1 MFRWREEDVDGGG
14 VGEGSVGGGGR
25 RREVLRNGV
34 DEERGVALG
43 ARERAED

>member
-1 MFRWREEDVDGGG
+1 MFRRREEDVDGGG
-14 VGEGSVGGGGR
+14 VGGGGR
-25 RREVLRNGV
+25 WREVLRNGV